1 MQIIN
6 TPQGM
11 QQNYSQGKTIAL
23 VPTMGNLHA
32 GHLSLVDQVKPL
44 VDKVIV
50 SIFVN
55 PTQFGPN
62 EDFASYPRTFDQDCA
77 LLSARGVDT
86 VFAPQAQDMY
96 PENIQAGTFIKVPGL
111 SDILCGASRPGHF
124 QGVATI
130 VFKLFQIVRP
140 NIAIF
145 GEKDYQ
151 QLSVIRRMVAD
162 LYLPITVLGAPIVRE
177 ANGLAMSSRNQYLSA
192 EQRSQAALLYSEL
205 KKLVEEAKHSDDYE
219 TLVRQS
225 TERLTATG
233 FNTDYV
239 AIRRQDDLLEPGA
252 RDNKLVALA
261 ATFLG
266 KTRLIDNIIFDK
278 PRDNS
283 HDEY

>member
-6 TPQGM
+6 TPQSM
-11 QQNYSQGKTIAL
+11 QQDCSQGKTIAL

-32 GHLSLVDQVKPL
+32 GHLSLVDRVKPL

-62 EDFASYPRTFDQDCA
+62 EDFASYPRTLEQDCA

-96 PENIQAGTFIKVPGL
+96 PEDIHAGSFIKVPGL

-177 ANGLAMSSRNQYLSA
+177 ANGLAMSSRNHYLSA
-192 EQRSQAALLYSEL
+192 EQRNQAALLYAEL
-205 KKLVEEAKHSDDYE
+205 KNLVEEAKHSDHYE

-225 TERLTATG
+225 SERLTSAG
-233 FNTDYV
+233 FTTDYI
-239 AIRRQDDLLEPGA
+239 AIRRQQDLQVPAPG
-252 RDNKLVALA
+252 DKQLVVLLA
-261 ATFLG
+261 AFLG

-278 PRDNS
+278 L
-283 HDEY
+283 